1 MKWDNLVGIEIA
13 KKLASFSPPANH
25 YFVLQVRESWG
36 EGAWKRS
43 HQKAVLQI
51 FDYVIL
57 QALT

>member
-1 MKWDNLVGIEIA
+1 MKWDNLVGIEIT
-13 KKLASFSPPANH
+13 KKLASFSPH
-25 YFVLQVRESWG
+25 YFILQVRESWG